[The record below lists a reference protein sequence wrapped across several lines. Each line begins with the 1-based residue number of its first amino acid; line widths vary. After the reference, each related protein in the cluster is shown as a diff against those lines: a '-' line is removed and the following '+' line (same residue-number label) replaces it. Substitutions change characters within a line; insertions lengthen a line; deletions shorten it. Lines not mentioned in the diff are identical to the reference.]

1 LDHSCPSITVQK
13 TATDYLISF
22 EFSANAMSDF
32 AAVAFISDFA
42 ARLEDPLRQLL

>member
-1 LDHSCPSITVQK
+1 
-13 TATDYLISF
+13 
-22 EFSANAMSDF
+22 MSDF